1 MWLCIPTLHA
11 HIHLLLNFY
20 YVFLCIRASDLKAN
34 GQSICAR
41 DFLKTTYHRCKFTY
55 THVES
60 HQSYEQKL
68 ACLLLSWPLP
78 HTPFILD
85 YNSLY
90 FCVKASLSNFEKV
103 LNKFRQQKCTI
114 KTYAMKNSMKQTCC
128 WRFLVIFLGNM
139 SKLGKITL
147 EKS

>member
-1 MWLCIPTLHA
+1 MQCTGIYL
-11 HIHLLLNFY
+11 
-20 YVFLCIRASDLKAN
+20 VDDK
-34 GQSICAR
+34 
-41 DFLKTTYHRCKFTY
+41 
-55 THVES
+55 
-60 HQSYEQKL
+60 KL

-78 HTPFILD
+78 HTPFVLD

-114 KTYAMKNSMKQTCC
+114 KTYALKNSMKQTPSS
-128 WRFLVIFLGNM
+128 RFLVIFLGNI

-147 EKS
+147 GKS